1 MPEITGKNVLIVE
14 DESSLAQLYSHHI
27 GEHHSVS
34 TAQSGKQGLAELS
47 PDTDLI
53 FLDRKLGDMSGDEVI
68 DKVRKTQTDCQI
80 IMVTAVDPEFDII
93 EMEIEGYINKPIEKE
108 EMLNAADQALL
119 MKEYEKLLEEFYRLR
134 KKKATVAANY
144 ASSKLEQTDDERYK
158 WLVDRLD
165 EVEEK
170 IGRITQMFP
179 DEELAEAFRSVHTY
193 EDFQ

>member
-14 DESSLAQLYSHHI
+14 DESSLAQLYSHHL
-27 GEHHSVS
+27 GEYHDVS

-68 DKVRKTQTDCQI
+68 EKVRNTQTDCQI

-93 EMEIEGYINKPIEKE
+93 EMEIEGYINKPIEKK
-108 EMLNAADQALL
+108 EMLDAADQALL

-144 ASSKLEQTDDERYK
+144 STSKLEQTDDKRYK